1 MKISLKIKA
10 VLVVLIFAVILSAS
24 IVLISYNTYR
34 SSFMEHYKSRALSI
48 AKSTATSVDERQVKM
63 ISDEVLSVY
72 SQICTES
79 GVPDFDSF
87 SEDDW
92 EEYYLRF
99 EYITETSEY
108 NELLELLSA
117 LREDNNVVSLYI
129 GYTDIDT
136 MKDLYLV
143 DASEEGDACAVGH
156 CDAAP
161 EEFIEKMKQGDYDF
175 QPFITNYEEYGWL
188 CSAQVPIRD
197 DDGEVIAQ
205 ALVDIS
211 MNDIMAQGRRFLYTL
226 ALITVIMALVMVLLV
241 LYSVNRTMLKPIN
254 KLSAAAS
261 LFVAGKKENLH
272 PEDSEISRLEIK
284 TGDEIEKL
292 SDSIKQMEKDLNT
305 YITDL
310 TNITAEKERI
320 GAELDVATHI
330 QSSMLPCI
338 FPAFPERE
346 EFDIYASMTPAKE
359 VGGDFY
365 DFFMVDNRHLA
376 IVMADVSGKGVPA
389 ALFMVIAKTLIKDHS
404 QPDKDLGEV
413 FTKVNNLLCESNSEG
428 LFVTAFEGVLDL
440 VTGEF
445 NFVNAGHEP
454 PYIYR
459 QAEGFNEYKVRPGF
473 VLAGMEGMKYR
484 TGSITLDEGDKIFL
498 YTDGVTEATDT
509 REMLYGHD
517 RLNNV
522 LNVNYEYTPQRI
534 LDAVKTD
541 IDNFVGY
548 ADQFD
553 DITMLCLEYKKSMSN
568 TEVCR

>member
-1 MKISLKIKA
+1 MD
-10 VLVVLIFAVILSAS
+10 
-24 IVLISYNTYR
+24 
-34 SSFMEHYKSRALSI
+34 HYKSLAQSI
-48 AKSTATSVDERQVKM
+48 AKSTATSVDKRQVKM

-72 SQICTES
+72 SQIC
-79 GVPDFDSF
+79 GGGDVPDFDLF
-87 SEDDW
+87 SDSDW
-92 EEYYLRF
+92 EEYYSHF
-99 EYITETSEY
+99 EYITETPEY
-108 NELLELLSA
+108 NEILRLLSA

-129 GYTDIDT
+129 GHTDIDT

-143 DASEEGDACAVGH
+143 DASVEGDACAVGH
-156 CDAAP
+156 CDDTP
-161 EEFIEKMKQGDYDF
+161 EEFVEKMKRGDYDF
-175 QPFITNYEEYGWL
+175 QSFITNYEEYGWL

-197 DDGEVIAQ
+197 DNGEVIGQ

-226 ALITVIMALVMVLLV
+226 TLITLIMALVMVLLV
-241 LYSVNRTMLKPIN
+241 LYSVNRAMLNPIN

-272 PEDSEISRLEIK
+272 PEDSEIAKLQIK

-292 SDSIKQMEKDLNT
+292 AGSIKQMEKDLNT

-330 QSSMLPCI
+330 QSSILPCV
-338 FPAFPERE
+338 FPAFPERN

-365 DFFMVDNRHLA
+365 DFFMVDDRNLA

-454 PYIYR
+454 PYIYKP
-459 QAEGFNEYKVRPGF
+459 AEGFNKYKVRPGF
-473 VLAGMEGMKYR
+473 VLAGMEDVKYR
-484 TGSITLDEGDKIFL
+484 TGSITIDEGDKIFL
-498 YTDGVTEATDT
+498 YTDGVTEATDA
-509 REMLYGHD
+509 RETLYGHD
-517 RLNNV
+517 RLKNV
-522 LNVNYEYTPQRI
+522 LNNSYEYTPQGI

-553 DITMLCLEYKKSMSN
+553 DITMLCLEYKKSMN
-568 TEVCR
+568 DTEVRR